1 MTRIAIDPI
10 TRIEGHLRIEA
21 RVENGVVA
29 DAWSSST
36 MFRGMEIVLKD
47 RDPRDAWLFAQ
58 RICGVCTTVHA
69 LASVRAVEDA
79 LDIEIPPNAQMIRN
93 IIAGTQWVQDH
104 VIHFYHLHAL
114 DWVDVVSAL
123 KADPRETSRIAVSI
137 SPWPKSSPEYFAS
150 IQKRVGALAQSG
162 ADLGLFANGYW
173 GHPAYKLPPAINLL
187 AVAHYL
193 EALEWQR
200 EVIKVQAILGA
211 KNPHPQTYLVGGMA
225 IPVDPASQAAIN
237 DHRLAEQLRLIRLAK
252 TFVEQVYIP
261 DLLAIGG
268 AYKDWAKHGK
278 SAGNYLSYGDFPAAG
293 SRDVKSFWIP
303 RGIIAHGDLAH
314 VLPLDEKHIAE
325 NVAHSW
331 FTYSDGDRAVKHP
344 LDGETSPKYTGPKPP
359 YEFLETDQKYSWVK
373 APRYD
378 GMPMEVGPLARM
390 LIGHASGQPQIRA
403 AVDKTV
409 HALGIPV
416 GALCSTLGRIVA
428 RGIETQLMVDRVLQW
443 HAELVE
449 NVASGDLR
457 VHNGA
462 RWDPAT
468 WPERAQG
475 WGPHEG
481 PRGALGHWI
490 RIKNRAIEN
499 YQCVVPT
506 TWNSS
511 PRDAAGIRGP
521 YETALLGTP
530 VADPQRPLEILRTVH
545 SFDPCMACA
554 VHVTDADGA
563 VMAVSVERPV

>member
-21 RVENGVVA
+21 RVEHGVVA

-36 MFRGMEIVLKD
+36 MFRGMEIVLKN

-79 LDIEIPPNAQMIRN
+79 LDIEIPPNAQLIRN

-123 KADPRETSRIAVSI
+123 KADPRETSRLAVSL
-137 SPWPKSSPEYFAS
+137 SPWPKSSPEYFKS
-150 IQKRVGALAQSG
+150 VQSRLGALAQSG

-173 GHPAYKLPPAINLL
+173 GHPAYKLPPAVNLL

-225 IPVDPASQAAIN
+225 IPVDPNSQAAIN
-237 DHRLAEQLRLIRLAK
+237 DHRLAEQLRLVRLAK

-261 DLLAIGG
+261 DLLAIGA
-268 AYKDWAKHGK
+268 AYKDWANHGR
-278 SAGNYLSYGDFPAAG
+278 SAGNYLSYGDFPTAG
-293 SRDVKSFWIP
+293 SHDPKSFWIP

-314 VLPLDEKHIAE
+314 VLPLDQKHIAE

-331 FTYSDGDRAVKHP
+331 FTYSEGDRAAKHP

-359 YEFLETDQKYSWVK
+359 YDFLQTDDKYSWVK

-390 LIGHASGQPQIRA
+390 LIGYASGHTQIRG
-403 AVDKTV
+403 AVDKTL
-409 HALGIPV
+409 HALGVGIP
-416 GALCSTLGRIVA
+416 ALCSTLGRIVA
-428 RGIETQLMVDRVLQW
+428 RGIETELMVDRVLQW
-443 HAELVE
+443 HDELVA
-449 NVASGDLR
+449 NIASGDLR
-457 VHNGA
+457 VHNGS

-468 WPERAQG
+468 WPESAAG
-475 WGPHEG
+475 WGAHEG

-490 RIKNRAIEN
+490 RIKDRAIEN

-506 TWNSS
+506 TWNAS

-554 VHVTDADGA
+554 VHVTGPDGA
-563 VMAVSVERPV
+563 VSVNVERTV

>member
-79 LDIEIPPNAQMIRN
+79 LDIEIPPNAQLIRN

-173 GHPAYKLPPAINLL
+173 GHPAYKLPPAVNLL

-268 AYKDWAKHGK
+268 AYKDWANHGK

-344 LDGETSPKYTGPKPP
+344 LDGETNPKYTGPNPP

-409 HALGIPV
+409 KALGIPV
-416 GALCSTLGRIVA
+416 AALCSTLGRIVA

>member
-21 RVENGVVA
+21 RVEGGVVA

-36 MFRGMEIVLKD
+36 MFRGMEIVLRD

-79 LDIEIPPNAQMIRN
+79 LDIEIPTNAQLIRN

-123 KADPRETSRIAVSI
+123 KADPRETSRLAVSL
-137 SPWPKSSPEYFAS
+137 SPWPKSSPDYFKS
-150 IQKRVGALAQSG
+150 VQGRLRKLAQSG

-173 GHPAYKLPPAINLL
+173 GHPAYRLPPAVNLL

-225 IPVDPASQAAIN
+225 IPVDPTSQVAIN
-237 DHRLAEQLRLIRLAK
+237 DQRLAEQLRLIRLAK

-261 DLLAIGG
+261 DLLAIG
-268 AYKDWAKHGK
+268 AACKDWAKHGA
-278 SAGNYLSYGDFPAAG
+278 SAGNYLCYGDFPAAG
-293 SRDVKSFWIP
+293 SRDPQSFWIP
-303 RGIIAHGDLAH
+303 RGIIAHRDLAH
-314 VLPLDEKHIAE
+314 VLPLDEKRIGE
-325 NVAHSW
+325 YVAHSW
-331 FTYSDGDRAVKHP
+331 FTYSEGDRAAKHP
-344 LDGETSPKYTGPKPP
+344 FDGETNPKYTGPQPP
-359 YEFLETDQKYSWVK
+359 YAFLHTDDKYSWVK

-378 GMPMEVGPLARM
+378 GMPMEVGPLARL
-390 LIGHASGQPQIRA
+390 LIGYASGQKEIRT
-403 AVDKTV
+403 AVDRTV
-409 HALGIPV
+409 RALGIQVPS
-416 GALCSTLGRIVA
+416 LCSTLGRIVA

-443 HAELVE
+443 HDELVA

-457 VHNGA
+457 VHNGT
-462 RWDPAT
+462 RWDPAS
-468 WPERAQG
+468 WPESAAG
-475 WGPHEG
+475 WGAHEG
-481 PRGALGHWI
+481 PRGSLGHWI
-490 RIKNRAIEN
+490 RIKNRVIEN

-506 TWNSS
+506 TWNAS
-511 PRDAAGIRGP
+511 PRDAAGTRGP

-530 VADPQRPLEILRTVH
+530 VADLQRPLEILRTVH

-563 VMAVSVERPV
+563 VAVTVERSL

>member
-409 HALGIPV
+409 KALGIPV
-416 GALCSTLGRIVA
+416 AALCSTLGRIVA

>member
-1 MTRIAIDPI
+1 MTRIAVDPI

-21 RVENGVVA
+21 QVEHGVVT

-36 MFRGMEIVLKD
+36 MFRGMEIVLKG

-79 LDIEIPPNAQMIRN
+79 LDIEVPANAQLIRN

-123 KADPRETSRIAVSI
+123 KADPRETSRLATSI
-137 SPWPKSSPEYFAS
+137 SPWPKSSTDYFRGVQGKLS
-150 IQKRVGALAQSG
+150 KLAESG

-173 GHPAYKLPPAINLL
+173 GHPAYKLPPAVNLL

-225 IPVDPASQAAIN
+225 IPVDPTSQVAIN

-261 DLLAIGG
+261 DLLAIGA
-268 AYKDWAKHGK
+268 AYKDWAKHGA
-278 SAGNYLSYGDFPAAG
+278 SAGNYLCYGDFPSG
-293 SRDVKSFWIP
+293 NSRDPSSFWIP
-303 RGIIAHGDLAH
+303 RGIIVNGDLSH
-314 VLPLDEKHIAE
+314 VVPFDERRVGE
-325 NVAHSW
+325 DVAHAW
-331 FTYSDGDRAVKHP
+331 FTYSDSDAVPKHP
-344 LDGETSPKYTGPKPP
+344 LDGQTNPKYTGPKPP
-359 YEFLETDQKYSWVK
+359 YQTLPTDEKYSWVK

-378 GMPMEVGPLARM
+378 KMPMEVGPLAR
-390 LIGHASGQPQIRA
+390 LLVGYASGHKQIRS
-403 AVDKTV
+403 AVDTTC
-409 HALGIPV
+409 HALGVGIP
-416 GALCSTLGRIVA
+416 ALSSTLGRIVA
-428 RGIETQLMVDRVLQW
+428 RGIETQLMVDKVLQW
-443 HAELVE
+443 HDDLVA
-449 NVASGDLR
+449 NVGSGDLR
-457 VHNGA
+457 VHNGT

-468 WPERAQG
+468 WPATAAG
-475 WGPHEG
+475 WGAHEG
-481 PRGALGHWI
+481 PRGSLGHWI
-490 RIKNRAIEN
+490 RIKDRAIEN

-506 TWNSS
+506 TWNAS

-554 VHVTDADGA
+554 VHVTGPDGSVA
-563 VMAVSVERPV
+563 VTVERSV

>member
-79 LDIEIPPNAQMIRN
+79 LDIEIPPNAHHIRN

-114 DWVDVVSAL
+114 DWVDVLNAL
-123 KADPRETSRIAVSI
+123 KADPRETSRIAQSI
-137 SPWPKSSPEYFAS
+137 SPWPKSSPEYFKAV
-150 IQKRVGALAQSG
+150 QDRLGKLGQSG

-173 GHPAYKLPPAINLL
+173 GHPAYKLPPAVNLL

-268 AYKDWAKHGK
+268 AYKDWAKHGT
-278 SAGNYLSYGDFPAAG
+278 SAGNYLSYGDFPSAG
-293 SRDVKSFWIP
+293 SRDPKAFWIP
-303 RGIIAHGDLAH
+303 RGIIAHDDLSH
-314 VLPLDEKHIAE
+314 VLPFDEKHIAE

-331 FTYSDGDRAVKHP
+331 FTYNDGDRAVKHP
-344 LDGETSPKYTGPKPP
+344 LDGETTPKYTGPKPP
-359 YEFLETDQKYSWVK
+359 YEFLQTDDKYSWVK

-390 LIGHASGQPQIRA
+390 LIGHAAGHPQIRP
-403 AVDKTV
+403 AVDKTCQ
-409 HALGIPV
+409 ALGVPV
-416 GALCSTLGRIVA
+416 SALCSTLGRIVA

-443 HAELVE
+443 HDELVA

-468 WPERAQG
+468 WPQSAAG

-481 PRGALGHWI
+481 PRGSLGHWI

-511 PRDAAGIRGP
+511 PRDAAGVRGP

-554 VHVTDADGA
+554 VHVTGPDGS
-563 VMAVSVERPV
+563 VSVNVERAV